1 MPPDEVNSILNKVL
15 EMTHQMLSLAKQEN
29 WVEVAKLEGERKK
42 ILIENLS
49 DSSID
54 KSGKIRDITRQVIEI
69 DQELQSLLITAR
81 NEIRDEL
88 VEINKIKSQAKAY
101 ESK

>member
-69 DQELQSLLITAR
+69 DQELQSLRSTALK
-81 NEIRDEL
+81 EIRDERG
-88 VEINKIKSQAKAY
+88 ESNKIKSQAKAY